1 MRKSHQSRQF
11 HYTQSNY
18 SFTVQNIYCFNLSF
32 LIAFTKKYFNPGN
45 LYFVLILNSIACGVY
60 VCIYYL
66 KLFLLDTIKYGNKS

>member
-32 LIAFTKKYFNPGN
+32 LITFMKKDFNPGN
-45 LYFVLILNSIACGVY
+45 LYFVLILNSIACCVY

-66 KLFLLDTIKYGNKS
+66 KPFYFGQYNVCNKS